1 MKVVLTRGVR
11 ALFGSSR
18 YDQNPASLWIC
29 WDEVGKVLKGQAKEK
44 YVPRAGERLSI
55 CCASKGLGL
64 IPSTHMVIYNRLSLQ
79 F

>member
-1 MKVVLTRGVR
+1 MKVVLTCGVWV
-11 ALFGSSR
+11 LFGSSR

-29 WDEVGKVLKGQAKEK
+29 WHEVGKVLKGQAKEK

-55 CCASKGLGL
+55 CCASKGLV
-64 IPSTHMVIYNRLSLQ
+64 PSTHMVIYNRLSLQ